1 MLVRRVEVRQEPA
14 SVEELRAHLKLEH
27 SEEDEYLEHLLSSA
41 REVIESL
48 LQASIALQVWE
59 ARYTSVAGPLYLPM
73 PPVQDVELVT
83 VDGNEVISGYNLLTP
98 RVVYFSTPL
107 TSSLPDG
114 VVVRYVAGY
123 ADAPPSLK
131 HAVLVYAAY
140 LYESRLGE
148 APEVRY
154 QVQVTQGVLPP
165 AVLHLLSGYKV
176 HRL

>member
-1 MLVRRVEVRQEPA
+1 MFVRRIEVRQEPV
-14 SVEELRAHLKLEH
+14 SVEELKAHLKLEH
-27 SEEDEYLEHLLSSA
+27 SEEDGYLGHLLSSA
-41 REVIESL
+41 REAIESF
-48 LQASIALQVWE
+48 LQASVALQVWE
-59 ARYTSVAGPLYLPM
+59 ARYTRVAGSLCLPM
-73 PPVQDVELVT
+73 PPVRGIELIT
-83 VDGNEVISGYNLLTP
+83 VDGNEVVSGYNLLTP

-107 TSSLPDG
+107 VSSLPDG
-114 VVVRYVAGY
+114 VAVRYVAGY
-123 ADAPPSLK
+123 ASTPSPLK

-165 AVLHLLSGYKV
+165 AVLHLLSGYRV